1 MALIDQTDCYT
12 AHLEHFKQQN
22 GRHTFAE
29 TMYFIGSQIRSR
41 NPSQIIIQWLL
52 QNNQLTST
60 GMEANTPIMNVPTA
74 QLELW
79 AYARALV
86 IYAR

>member
-1 MALIDQTDCYT
+1 MLFP
-12 AHLEHFKQQN
+12 H
-22 GRHTFAE
+22 RRS
-29 TMYFIGSQIRSR
+29 GSQIRSR
-41 NPSQIIIQWLL
+41 NPSQIIIQLLL
-52 QNNQLTST
+52 QNNQLAST
-60 GMEANTPIMNVPTA
+60 GTEANTAIMNVPTA